1 MPLLLENCLVL
12 SLYFIQTH
20 TPPELFTVI
29 HALIFG
35 LEPCGGEFHTGLP
48 MNKAWS
54 LLICGLLA
62 CAAGCHSVQ
71 PAPAP
76 AGPDAAAIAKANE
89 DEAYKQVRILTKTM
103 LLVRQNYVDENKVS
117 YSNLVAS
124 ALKGMLQSLDPFSQ
138 YLEPAAYLELKEET
152 QGRFGGI
159 GIQLG
164 FKDNVLTV
172 IAPMED
178 TPAFRAGILSGD
190 KIVEINTNKTERM
203 DMRQVISWL
212 RGDPGTPVSI
222 KILRGGEF
230 KTHNL
235 IREEI
240 KISSI
245 KGTRL
250 LGPEIGYIRIT
261 EFSDPTAPALQ
272 EALDKLLAQGM
283 KGLVL
288 DLRNNPGGLLSSS
301 IQVSEKFLP
310 RGALIVSTRGR
321 GATIR
326 QPPYMAG
333 GPIHITNLPMAI
345 LINGGSASAAE
356 IVSGALHDNKRA
368 ILVGE
373 TSFGKGS
380 VQNIM
385 QIEDGA
391 AARITTARYYTP
403 NGKCIHEK
411 GIEPDIAIPVAPE
424 EWQKVLIKRMEA
436 ETPAAIDPKNK
447 PADLDKVTDRQL
459 DRAVD
464 VLKGILIFQGKDKS

>member
-1 MPLLLENCLVL
+1 MTPSLGLSLMRGDFILSTHMKTSSALLLCL
-12 SLYFIQTH
+12 
-20 TPPELFTVI
+20 
-29 HALIFG
+29 
-35 LEPCGGEFHTGLP
+35 
-48 MNKAWS
+48 
-54 LLICGLLA
+54 LLA
-62 CAAGCHSVQ
+62 FAAGCHSLHST

-76 AGPDAAAIAKANE
+76 SDTPTNQPAAMATSQSGE
-89 DEAYKQVRILTKTM
+89 EEAYKQIRILTKTM

-117 YSNLVAS
+117 YSNLVTA

-138 YLEPAAYLELKEET
+138 YMEPVAYKELKEET
-152 QGRFGGI
+152 QGKFGGI

-190 KIVEINTNKTERM
+190 KIVEINSNKTERM
-203 DMRQVISWL
+203 DLRDVISRL
-212 RGDPGTPVSI
+212 RGDPGTTVSV
-222 KILRGGEF
+222 KVLRGGEF
-230 KTHNL
+230 KTHTL
-235 IREEI
+235 TREEI

-245 KGTRL
+245 KGTRML
-250 LGPEIGYIRIT
+250 DPAIGYIRIT

-272 EALDKLLAQGM
+272 DALDKLLAKGM
-283 KGLVL
+283 KALVL

-310 RGALIVSTRGR
+310 KGTLIVSTRGR
-321 GATIR
+321 GTSPRQLAAT
-326 QPPYMAG
+326 AG
-333 GPIHITNLPMAI
+333 GKLHYTDLPMAI
-345 LINGGSASAAE
+345 LINAGSASAAE

-385 QIEDGA
+385 PVEDGA

-403 NGKCIHEK
+403 SGQCIHEK
-411 GIEPDIAIPVAPE
+411 GIEPDIAVPVSSD
-424 EWQKVLIKRMEA
+424 EWQKVLFKRMET
-436 ETPAAIDPKNK
+436 ETPAALDPKTR
-447 PADLDKVTDRQL
+447 PADLDKVSDRQL

-464 VLKGILIFQGKDKS
+464 LLKGIMIFQGKK

>member
-1 MPLLLENCLVL
+1 MKTSSALLL
-12 SLYFIQTH
+12 S
-20 TPPELFTVI
+20 
-29 HALIFG
+29 A
-35 LEPCGGEFHTGLP
+35 
-48 MNKAWS
+48 
-54 LLICGLLA
+54 LLA
-62 CAAGCHSVQ
+62 FAAGCHSLPST
-71 PAPAP
+71 PANPP
-76 AGPDAAAIAKANE
+76 STAATDQANE

-117 YSNLVAS
+117 YSNLVSA

-138 YLEPAAYLELKEET
+138 FLEPVAYKELKEET

-164 FKDNVLTV
+164 FKDNMLTV

-203 DMRQVISWL
+203 DLRDVISRL
-212 RGDPGTPVSI
+212 RGEPGTTVSI
-222 KILRGGEF
+222 KTLRGGEF
-230 KTHNL
+230 KTHTL
-235 IREEI
+235 TREEI
-240 KISSI
+240 KVSSV
-245 KGTRL
+245 KGARML
-250 LGPEIGYIRIT
+250 DSAIGYIRIT

-272 EALDKLLAQGM
+272 EALEKLLAKGM
-283 KGLVL
+283 KALVL
-288 DLRNNPGGLLSSS
+288 DLRNNPGGLLTSS

-310 RGALIVSTRGR
+310 KGTVVVSTRGR
-321 GATIR
+321 GTSPREVTTTARGDLHYTD
-326 QPPYMAG
+326 
-333 GPIHITNLPMAI
+333 LPLAV

-356 IVSGALHDNKRA
+356 IVAGALHDNKRA

-385 QIEDGA
+385 PVEDGA
-391 AARITTARYYTP
+391 AARITTAHYYTP
-403 NGKCIHEK
+403 SGQCIHEK
-411 GIEPDIAIPVAPE
+411 GIEPDIAVPLAPD
-424 EWQKVLIKRMEA
+424 EWQKVVLKRIET
-436 ETPAAIDPKNK
+436 ETPAAVDPKTR

-464 VLKGILIFQGKDKS
+464 LLKGIMIFQGKK